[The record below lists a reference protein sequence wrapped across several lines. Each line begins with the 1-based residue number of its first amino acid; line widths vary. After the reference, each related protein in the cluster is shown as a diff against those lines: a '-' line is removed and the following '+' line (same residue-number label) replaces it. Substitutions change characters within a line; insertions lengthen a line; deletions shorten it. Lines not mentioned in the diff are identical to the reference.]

1 MLSHSYLS
9 RAAAAALAEACGRHG
24 YLHLAAWLL
33 QTSLGAAMRLQY
45 QLVLHSRRQQL
56 AQRARRGLLGA
67 DAQPEQLEQ
76 LSAVLHLGLDWQLVA
91 CLAGSI
97 SSSSSEAVPAPA
109 RGRKG
114 GAAKAAAAASSGDPA
129 AALAALEH
137 QAAQQLHS
145 WQDALPSGTATCSV
159 SVLPSSGGSS
169 LLVCRLPPAD
179 AAALPPLVVALPVQ
193 QLSASL
199 SQHPIRALQ
208 MDEDAGMGEAVSR
221 WVWGGWRWH
230 EAGRCTAV
238 CPSSLDGADF
248 GTYPLT
254 LHTHL

>member
-1 MLSHSYLS
+1 MTSRVFRHVSPMLSHSHLS

-33 QTSLGAAMRLQY
+33 QSSLGAAMRLQY

-56 AQRARRGLLGA
+56 AQRARRGLLGD

-76 LSAVLHLGLDWQLVA
+76 LSGVLDLGLDWQLVG
-91 CLAGSI
+91 CLAGS

-114 GAAKAAAAASSGDPA
+114 GAAKAAAAVSSGDPA
-129 AALAALEH
+129 AALAALEQ
-137 QAAQQLHS
+137 QAAQQLRS

-159 SVLPSSGGSS
+159 SVLPSRGGSS

-179 AAALPPLVVALPVQ
+179 TGSAALPPLLVALPVQ

-208 MDEDAGMGEAVSR
+208 MDEDAGTGEAVSR
-221 WVWGGWRWH
+221 
-230 EAGRCTAV
+230 
-238 CPSSLDGADF
+238 
-248 GTYPLT
+248 
-254 LHTHL
+254 